1 MFTSR
6 HAWQQAPFIGQLV
19 LLMRITPTS
28 VERDIHTNNHHREYR
43 LFWALD
49 DDGDGDGLAQTSDL
63 VHVLEQN
70 GLTRKDPCL
79 NDLFSALDNL
89 ETDTFDF
96 STFLNIIKSA
106 SALTEQV
113 LQGDLALPDFAQF

>member
-1 MFTSR
+1 
-6 HAWQQAPFIGQLV
+6 
-19 LLMRITPTS
+19 MRITPTS
-28 VERDIHTNNHHREYR
+28 VERDIHTSKHHREYR
-43 LFWALD
+43 LFWAL
-49 DDGDGDGLAQTSDL
+49 DGDGDGLAQTSDL

-70 GLTRKDPCL
+70 GLTRKDPRL
-79 NDLFSALDNL
+79 NDLYSALDNL

-96 STFLNIIKSA
+96 SSFLNIIKSA

>member
-1 MFTSR
+1 MK
-6 HAWQQAPFIGQLV
+6 
-19 LLMRITPTS
+19 ITPTS
-28 VERDIHTNNHHREYR
+28 VDRDIHTSKHPREYR

-49 DDGDGDGLAQTSDL
+49 DDGDSLAQTSDL

-70 GLTRKDPCL
+70 GLTRKDPRL
-79 NDLFSALDNL
+79 NDLFYALDNL

-96 STFLNIIKSA
+96 STFLNIIKSP

-113 LQGDLALPDFAQF
+113 LQGDLALTDFAQF

>member
-1 MFTSR
+1 MD
-6 HAWQQAPFIGQLV
+6 
-19 LLMRITPTS
+19 
-28 VERDIHTNNHHREYR
+28 RDIHTTNHHREYR